1 MIFYFIGLG
10 IVFLIYMVVGNR
22 NKIKMLFCKPKRN
35 YGEEVL
41 NWMQRETERIR
52 KQLNY
57 APKFNVT
64 EGQAVFQIY
73 DRKISI
79 VVKHVSENKFEYV
92 YKNLL
97 RHRIKY
103 FDNFDKFKSFY
114 YINKMKM
121 ISSIKCDK
129 GIYD

>member
-10 IVFLIYMVVGNR
+10 IVFLIFMVVGYR
-22 NKIKMLFCKPKRN
+22 NKIKMLFGEPKRN
-35 YGEEVL
+35 YADEIL

-52 KQLNY
+52 NQLNY

-64 EGQAVFQIY
+64 VGQAVFQIY
-73 DRKISI
+73 DGKISI
-79 VVKHVSENKFEYV
+79 IVNHVSENKFEYV

-103 FDNFDKFKSFY
+103 FDDFDKFKNFY
-114 YINKMKM
+114 YINKVKM